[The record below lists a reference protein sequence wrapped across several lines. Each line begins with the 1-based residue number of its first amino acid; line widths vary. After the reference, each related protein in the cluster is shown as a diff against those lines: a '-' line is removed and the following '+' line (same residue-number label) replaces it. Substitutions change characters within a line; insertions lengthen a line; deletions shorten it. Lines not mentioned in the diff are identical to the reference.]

1 MHDILAYG
9 MLWEWSVVYC
19 NAVEV
24 IVVYHAYRQRYRYLS
39 TIAEQKMGS
48 AVEWQV
54 QARGGARDM
63 DMDMDMDGD
72 EGFRRPWE
80 FCTAGEGRCA
90 DVAGT

>member
-48 AVEWQV
+48 AVKWQV
-54 QARGGARDM
+54 QARGGQ
-63 DMDMDMDGD
+63 GH
-72 EGFRRPWE
+72 GY
-80 FCTAGEGRCA
+80 GYGHGR
-90 DVAGT
+90 G